1 MISPVNKI
9 PTLKLGNHGRK
20 MGIQGLGCMGIS
32 EFYGP
37 TDVQN
42 VEAVLETAIEL
53 GVNMFDTADMYGLGE
68 NERFLAP
75 WVRRYRDKMFIC
87 TKFGYT
93 RTPENPDDWSIDNS
107 PEYIRKAVNRS
118 LQRMQ
123 IDCIDLYYMH
133 RRDPVVPL
141 SDSVGA
147 LADLVA
153 EGKIGAIGLS
163 AVSGDELREASAI
176 HPISALQS
184 EWSLFSRD
192 IEHDCIPVAA
202 ELGITLVPYAPLGR
216 GLLTNNTIKT
226 ALAENDARRHFPR
239 FTSENLAAN
248 ALIIAKVSA
257 IAEAKNIS
265 SAQVALAW
273 LYTKAREM
281 QVSAIPIPGTRNK
294 QRLIE
299 NLAAT
304 SMSLSL
310 NEMAELDGLAEQI
323 QGVSI

>member
-1 MISPVNKI
+1 MTSLVKKI
-9 PTLKLGNHGRK
+9 PTLGLGNHGREI
-20 MGIQGLGCMGIS
+20 GIQGLGCMGIS

-37 TDVQN
+37 TDMQN

-53 GVNMFDTADMYGLGE
+53 GVNMFDTADMYGVGE
-68 NERFLAP
+68 NERFLSP

-93 RTPENPDDWSIDNS
+93 RTPENPYDWSIDNR
-107 PEYIRKAVNRS
+107 PEYIRTAVNHS
-118 LQRMQ
+118 LQRLQ

-133 RRDPVVPL
+133 RRDPAVPL

-192 IEHDCIPVAA
+192 IEHDVIPVAA

-216 GLLTNNTIKT
+216 GLLTNNAINTV
-226 ALAENDARRHFPR
+226 LAENDARHHFPR
-239 FTSENLAAN
+239 FTRENLVAN
-248 ALIIAKVSA
+248 ALIVAKVSA
-257 IAEAKNIS
+257 MAEAKNMS
-265 SAQVALAW
+265 TAQVALAW

-294 QRLIE
+294 QRLTE
-299 NLAAT
+299 NLAAA
-304 SMSLSL
+304 SMTLSV
-310 NEMAELDGLAEQI
+310 NEMAELNGLAEQI
-323 QGVSI
+323 LGGAI